1 MAQKRAKDGRWGFCK
16 GSLKTV
22 FQAAFFAETL
32 SRFNV
37 LRRIFFRLPY
47 RGRTRMPEYPRALPA
62 KQKKHAAGSLKSDR
76 TVFTLLNRK
85 ILTHYITLQ

>member
-1 MAQKRAKDGRWGFCK
+1 MGILQRQPENGF
-16 GSLKTV
+16 LV
-22 FQAAFFAETL
+22 FRLPFCVETL

-47 RGRTRMPEYPRALPA
+47 RSRTRMPEYPRALPA